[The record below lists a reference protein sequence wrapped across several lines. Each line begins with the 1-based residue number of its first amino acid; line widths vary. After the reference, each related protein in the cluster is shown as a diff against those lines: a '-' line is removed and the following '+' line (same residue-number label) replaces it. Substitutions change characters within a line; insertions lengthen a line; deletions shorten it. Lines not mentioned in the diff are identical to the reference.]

1 MSLLFLLLFHYYCL
15 SFALWKDTADEIFFK
30 NAPVGSSTWRAY
42 QKIKK
47 DDTFV
52 HSGEEGLQMI
62 LNDPKVSIV
71 GVSHR
76 SAVLSFFVNL
86 VDSYVLN
93 RSPHPLKDLVLIDA
107 LTILV
112 PSSAGSSDYVEW
124 QPDTQIS
131 SP

>member
-1 MSLLFLLLFHYYCL
+1 MPFYYYHFL

-62 LNDPKVSIV
+62 LNDPKVSQCTHCECKV
-71 GVSHR
+71 RG
-76 SAVLSFFVNL
+76 LL
-86 VDSYVLN
+86 
-93 RSPHPLKDLVLIDA
+93 PK
-107 LTILV
+107 
-112 PSSAGSSDYVEW
+112 
-124 QPDTQIS
+124 
-131 SP
+131 